1 MYKNPWYDSIGS
13 TMTEPPLIGRRD
25 PSSSSNPF
33 ADRLSA
39 AITQRGLSLHR
50 IQNKLAAQDLKV
62 STATLS
68 YWATGRSRPT
78 RARSQNVVS
87 ALEIILGLTPGDLLG
102 AMSGDTGW
110 RSLNDLLPQAEY
122 LPGDLEELTRT
133 QAKNWR
139 RVLLHDVS
147 HIGADRIETHTITTQ
162 VSRAEADQV
171 DSWTSVVQAEPGQRA
186 TIQPLSG
193 MTMHNY
199 RSPEDRLTLA
209 EVKLPRPL
217 RRGESILTTQRCDY
231 GPGGR
236 PTTRIGRALPA
247 ITDLLVLEVHFA
259 GTPPRAIERS
269 FTDPATGE
277 VTVIGRSLFISEDQA
292 HCVITNAA
300 VGTHQLIL
308 EW

>member
-1 MYKNPWYDSIGS
+1 
-13 TMTEPPLIGRRD
+13 MTEPPPIGRRD

-39 AITQRGLSLHR
+39 AIAQRGLSLHR
-50 IQNKLAAQDLKV
+50 IQSKLAAQDLKV

-68 YWATGRSRPT
+68 YWATGRSRPA
-78 RARSQNVVS
+78 RARSQNVIS
-87 ALEIILGLTPGDLLG
+87 ALEVILGLPPGDLLG
-102 AMSGDTGW
+102 AMSGDSGW
-110 RSLNDLLPQAEY
+110 KSISELLPQAEY
-122 LPGDLEELTRT
+122 LPADLEEITRT

-139 RVLLHDVS
+139 RVMVHDVS
-147 HIGADRIETHTITTQ
+147 YIGADHIETHTITTQ

-171 DSWTSVVQAEPGQRA
+171 DGWTSVVQAEPGQKA

-193 MTMHNY
+193 MTMQNF
-199 RSPEDRLTLA
+199 RTPEDRLTLA

-217 RRGESILTTQRCDY
+217 RRGESVLTSQRSDY
-231 GPGGR
+231 GPGGQ
-236 PTTRIGRALPA
+236 PTTRVGRAVPA
-247 ITDLLVLEVHFA
+247 VTDLLVLEVHFA
-259 GTPPRAIERS
+259 GAPPRRIERS

-277 VTVIGRSLFISEDQA
+277 VTLIARSLFIAEDQA

-300 VGTHQLIL
+300 VGTHLLVL